1 MNLKENAIIF
11 IVDDDPYWSTLLGRL
26 LEELGYNN
34 IVKYKNGRDCLNN
47 IHFRPSLVF
56 LDYEMND
63 MNGLDVL
70 HQIKR
75 AHTDTNVVLC
85 SAHENISIAVNAMK
99 NGAFDFV
106 SKSKYGLNKLAD
118 LIAEMNESQIFA
130 EKVF

>member
-11 IVDDDPYWSTLLGRL
+11 IVDDDPFWGSLLEQM
-26 LEELGYNN
+26 LEELGYHN

-70 HQIKR
+70 SQVNR
-75 AHTDTNVVLC
+75 RYTDTNVVLC
-85 SAHENISIAVNAMK
+85 SAHENIGIAVNAMK
-99 NGAFDFV
+99 SGAFDFIV
-106 SKSKYGLNKLAD
+106 KSKCNLNKLAD
-118 LIAEMNESQIFA
+118 LIAEMNENQIFA
-130 EKVF
+130 EKIF